1 MAYTGSGTSADP
13 FLVGTINDFVSVL
26 TNENLTNIYIKMT
39 ADLDWT
45 GRSNISFGNSNA
57 DFRSKL
63 YIDGNGTSWTNIVA
77 INSKL
82 FNYTGSAF
90 SYLNI
95 FMSNFTNIEV
105 LQAINNESAWNSYYQ
120 PGWFINRSN
129 GFTLTD
135 VTMHIKLYWIVFS
148 LSAPASHPVGI
159 YIGPNNDLSSL
170 TMDVMLRSNLV
181 IDYYA
186 IGTNGIFCIGG
197 LQSDKTADHYI
208 RDSIIKVSYYDEN
221 GWACAEPNTNFISS
235 RSAITSQYGLPLLG
249 LSTLNDW
256 YYKGVILVNSG
267 YFVRYYSDVNM
278 NDKIACEIMRY
289 VEVVNSY
296 IVYECMRGL
305 YIRPRIAETRFSTY
319 AFYDITKAPDMYC
332 FLCDYSYSSAQF
344 AGLTTTQC
352 KSRSSFEGTEAI
364 IPFKLKQVTPGS

>member
-45 GRSNISFGNSNA
+45 GRTTISFGNSNA
-57 DFRSKL
+57 SFRSIIH
-63 YIDGNGTSWTNIVA
+63 IDGNNTSWTNITV
-77 INSKL
+77 INKQL
-82 FNYTGSAF
+82 FDYTGSSF

-105 LQAINNESAWNSYYQ
+105 LQIINNESTWTNYNS
-120 PGWFINRSN
+120 PGWFINKSN
-129 GFTLTD
+129 GFILTD
-135 VTMHIKLYWIVFS
+135 VTMHIKLYWIIFS
-148 LSAPASHPVGI
+148 LSSPAPYPVGI
-159 YIGPNNDLSSL
+159 YIGPNNDLTSL

-186 IGTNGIFCIGG
+186 IGTNGIFCIAA
-197 LQSDKTADHYI
+197 LQSDKAADFYI

-221 GWACAEPNTNFISS
+221 GWACSEPNTNFINS
-235 RSAITSQYGLPLLG
+235 RATMTSQDGLPLLG
-249 LSTLNDW
+249 LSTINSW

-289 VEVVNSY
+289 MEVVNSY

-305 YIRPRIAETRFSTY
+305 YLRPRIANTRFSTY
-319 AFYDITKAPDMYC
+319 AFYDITKAPDLYR
-332 FLCDYSYSSAQF
+332 FLCDYSYGESQF
-344 AGLTTTQC
+344 VGLTTTQC
-352 KSRSSFEGTEAI
+352 KSRSSFEGAEAI